1 MSALSLGTGSLAI
14 GAGIT
19 FAGLVVATA
28 AVIAPRPAP
37 IILERR
43 LPERANQATDEGVT
57 HRVVLTAE
65 KILDRRGRL
74 AQYATTLELA
84 GITMR
89 PGRYAVLVAGAAAG
103 LASLG
108 TLFGGPLAG
117 ILGALVAC
125 LVAHAMR
132 KLRTSRRQ
140 ATFADQLDDSL
151 QLLAS
156 SLRAGHSLLRAL
168 DAVSHEAEE
177 PTAPEFARVINQTR
191 LGRDLG
197 DALDATAT
205 RMSSDDFLWVAQ
217 AIAIHRTVGGNLA
230 EVLDTVGETIRE
242 RNQIRRQVKA
252 LSAEGKLSALV
263 LMVLPFG
270 VTGFLS
276 LTNPSYLAKFTQSP
290 IGYALLFVAV
300 LLLIVGALWLRKV
313 VSFKF

>member
-1 MSALSLGTGSLAI
+1 MTSFLLGHGALTI
-14 GAGIT
+14 GAIVT
-19 FAGLVVATA
+19 FAGLVLATA
-28 AVIAPRPAP
+28 AVIAPRPAT

-43 LPERANQATDEGVT
+43 LPERGTGVT
-57 HRVVLTAE
+57 NEGAAQRVVLAAE
-65 KILDRRGRL
+65 QILNRRGRL
-74 AQYATTLELA
+74 AHYATTLELA
-84 GITMR
+84 GIRMR
-89 PGRYAVLVAGAAAG
+89 PGRYVVLVTGLCACAAA
-103 LASLG
+103 LAA
-108 TLFGGPLAG
+108 LFGGPLIG
-117 ILGALVAC
+117 IAVALVVYI
-125 LVAHAMR
+125 VAHAMR

-177 PTAPEFARVINQTR
+177 PTAPEFARVVNQTR

-197 DALDATAT
+197 YALDETAT
-205 RMSSDDFLWVAQ
+205 RMHSDDFLWVAQ

-252 LSAEGKLSALV
+252 LSAEGKLSAYV

-276 LTNPSYLAKFTQSP
+276 FANPSYLAKFTQSP
-290 IGYALLFVAV
+290 IGYALLVVAV

-313 VSFKF
+313 VSFRF